1 MQVPAEITIKD
12 IEKTPELEEHIN
24 KKIAKLEKLCSYI
37 ISCRV
42 SVERPQIHPETSNP
56 HRVRIDIKLPPSHEI
71 VAKNLSSRHN
81 VHDPL
86 PIIINKTFR
95 AAERQL
101 IKITKIQHK
110 IVKTHLLQQTMGIV
124 HRLFPEQGYGFI
136 KTLDTAEDVYFNKNS
151 VLHNDFSR
159 IKLGTGIRFA
169 SEMGDKG
176 LQASSVEIV
185 EKNI

>member
-24 KKIAKLEKLCSYI
+24 KKIAKLEKLCNYM

-56 HRVRIDIKLPPSHEI
+56 HRVRIDIKVPPSHEI
-71 VAKNLSSRHN
+71 VAKNLSSRRN

-95 AAERQL
+95 AAEKQL
-101 IKITKIQHK
+101 IKVTKIQHK
-110 IVKTHLLQQTMGIV
+110 
-124 HRLFPEQGYGFI
+124 
-136 KTLDTAEDVYFNKNS
+136 
-151 VLHNDFSR
+151 
-159 IKLGTGIRFA
+159 
-169 SEMGDKG
+169 
-176 LQASSVEIV
+176 
-185 EKNI
+185 